1 MRKIQNIQ
9 KPAPAPIEQAINA
22 LRLTSQACQLFQQQ
36 PATEQRRLLQVL
48 VRRAAWQAG
57 TFAHDSVR
65 TARDS
70 AAFEPEESR
79 KRKGD
84 RRFRVE
90 FWELAPRRGR
100 VSNFC
105 GLSVGG
111 GSGCL
116 PADST
121 TYGCVSTSGET
132 QIFTAAYF

>member
-1 MRKIQNIQ
+1 
-9 KPAPAPIEQAINA
+9 
-22 LRLTSQACQLFQQQ
+22 LFQQQ

-57 TFAHDSVR
+57 TLAHDPVR

-70 AAFEPEESR
+70 AAFEPGESR

-116 PADST
+116 PADSM